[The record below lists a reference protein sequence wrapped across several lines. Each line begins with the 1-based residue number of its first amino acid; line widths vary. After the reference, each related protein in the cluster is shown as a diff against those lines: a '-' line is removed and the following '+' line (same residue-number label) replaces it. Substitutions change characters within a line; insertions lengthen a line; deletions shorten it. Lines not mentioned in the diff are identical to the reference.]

1 MEEGPEQAEGT
12 YKHAGTTYRLEEREN
27 ERWRVYDGE
36 RCLGV
41 VEVATGAPSREGP
54 VYVAHVA
61 GDEELPDVEPT
72 DDWHLALEYL
82 IDNSAP
88 PVGG

>member
-1 MEEGPEQAEGT
+1 
-12 YKHAGTTYRLEEREN
+12 
-27 ERWRVYDGE
+27 
-36 RCLGV
+36 
-41 VEVATGAPSREGP
+41 
-54 VYVAHVA
+54 VYVAHGA
-61 GDEELPDVEPT
+61 GDEDLPDIEPT